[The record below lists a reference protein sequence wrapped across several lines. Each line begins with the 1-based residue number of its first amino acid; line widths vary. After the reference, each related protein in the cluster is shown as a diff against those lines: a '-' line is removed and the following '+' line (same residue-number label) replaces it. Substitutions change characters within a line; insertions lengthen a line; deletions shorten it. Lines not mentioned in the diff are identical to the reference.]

1 MNSMAITQEPRS
13 GTTVWRCAVAVLAGL
28 LVQLGVKL
36 FHLVQLLVF
45 QDLPNTPPGFQYHTL
60 TMAGGIKALA
70 IGVVSGF
77 VAGAIARRRG
87 VLVGTL
93 NAVAPLGFYL
103 LYYLGFIA
111 FAAAIGGQG
120 GFINGMLAL
129 AWQKMW
135 LRYVLSFAVT
145 LIASIVGA
153 SLGAMI
159 RQERA

>member
-1 MNSMAITQEPRS
+1 MNSMVTAQEPRS
-13 GTTVWRCAVAVLAGL
+13 RDTAWRCAVAILAGL

-60 TMAGGIKALA
+60 TMAGGIKAMA
-70 IGVVSGF
+70 IGLASGF

-111 FAAAIGGQG
+111 FAAAIGGQS
-120 GFINGMLAL
+120 GFVTGMVAL

-145 LIASIVGA
+145 LMASIIGA
-153 SLGAMI
+153 NLGAMV